1 MFHFVIPPILKVADR
16 KSSNPS
22 WNRKEVKP
30 TIILNLQDEPPIN
43 IIASSSHDGIAK
55 ELDAGR
61 GLDVIVCPACKSEVK
76 DAVKRRR
83 CIPELNPKRGQ
94 WRSLQ
99 VHNCGTL
106 HRKAGNCP
114 TILHQLRS
122 FRPHQL
128 KGNC

>member
-1 MFHFVIPPILKVADR
+1 MFHFIIPPILKVADR

-22 WNRKEVKP
+22 WNREEVKP
-30 TIILNLQDEPPIN
+30 TIISNLQDCSEPPIN

-83 CIPELNPKRGQ
+83 CIPAAQ
-94 WRSLQ
+94 S
-99 VHNCGTL
+99 
-106 HRKAGNCP
+106 KA
-114 TILHQLRS
+114 
-122 FRPHQL
+122 RPMAIPPSP
-128 KGNC
+128 